1 MRDYVHLL
9 RGTGGLREPGLVST
23 AVLTLTAIAFFRVAL
38 LPEFGRDLSMSTFQ
52 LGAVTTVFAV
62 GRLIADL
69 PGGHFADRLRASSLI
84 ALSATGVALGSI
96 VLGLSVS
103 ALTVYV
109 AAFVLGISSSTT
121 NATGMT
127 FFSNVAGARHRGT
140 SMAVFSAALLGG
152 QAVGPAVAGL
162 ISAAGGWRLAMMVG
176 AAAAAAMALVLLV
189 ARSRQP
195 VPDSRAGPP
204 NGFRS
209 HGAKSPP
216 LVPLLVLHSVSFAVF
231 FTLGAVPQTLV
242 PLIGADDLGL
252 TTAAIGLALGLGGL
266 ARFVGALVGGWLSD
280 RVPRK
285 VALAPGLVMQA
296 AGVALLA
303 FEPTVAAWLS
313 AIVIMSLAS
322 FAVPVAATILGDIT
336 EPTRVGSQFGRFRFV
351 GDIGLIAGP
360 LVVSA
365 LFESMGRATAFGLVA
380 GVLVVP
386 ALLSW
391 RFLPDT
397 SVGTGEST

>member
-1 MRDYVHLL
+1 MREYVHLL
-9 RGTGGLREPGLVST
+9 RGSGGLREPGLVST

-84 ALSATGVALGSI
+84 ALSATGVALGSL
-96 VLGLSVS
+96 VLGLSVG
-103 ALTVYV
+103 ALTVYA

-127 FFSNVAGARHRGT
+127 FFSNVAGASHRGT

-162 ISAAGGWRLAMMVG
+162 ISAAGGWRLAMLVG
-176 AAAAAAMALVLLV
+176 AVAAAAMALILLM
-189 ARSRQP
+189 ARTRQP
-195 VPDSRAGPP
+195 APDSAGPP
-204 NGFRS
+204 IGLRS
-209 HGAKSPP
+209 DDAKSPP
-216 LVPLLVLHSVSFAVF
+216 LLSLVVLHSVSFAVF

-252 TTAAIGLALGLGGL
+252 TTAAIGLALGLGGF
-266 ARFVGALVGGWLSD
+266 ARFLGAIVGGWLSD

-285 VALAPGLVMQA
+285 MALAPGLVMQA
-296 AGVALLA
+296 VGVSLLA

-313 AIVIMSLAS
+313 AIIIMSLAS

-365 LFESMGRATAFGLVA
+365 LFQGMGRATAFGLVA
-380 GVLVVP
+380 FVLVVP

-391 RFLPDT
+391 RFLPDS
-397 SVGTGEST
+397 SVAAGK

>member
-1 MRDYVHLL
+1 
-9 RGTGGLREPGLVST
+9 VST

-69 PGGHFADRLRASSLI
+69 PGGHFADRFRASSLI
-84 ALSATGVALGSI
+84 ALSATGVALGSL
-96 VLGLSVS
+96 VLGLSVG
-103 ALTVYV
+103 ALTVYG
-109 AAFVLGISSSTT
+109 AAFVLGVSSSTT

-127 FFSNVAGARHRGT
+127 FFSNVAGASHRGT

-162 ISAAGGWRLAMMVG
+162 ISAAGGWRLAMLVG
-176 AAAAAAMALVLLV
+176 AVAAAAMALVLLM
-189 ARSRQP
+189 ARARQP
-195 VPDSRAGPP
+195 APDPSTGPP
-204 NGFRS
+204 DGFRFD
-209 HGAKSPP
+209 GTKSPP
-216 LVPLLVLHSVSFAVF
+216 LVSLMVLHSVSFAVF

-242 PLIGADDLGL
+242 PLIGAGDLGL
-252 TTAAIGLALGLGGL
+252 TTAAIGLALGLGGF
-266 ARFVGALVGGWLSD
+266 ARFVGAIVGGWLSD

-285 VALAPGLVMQA
+285 VALAPALLVQA
-296 AGVALLA
+296 AGVSLLA
-303 FEPTVAAWLS
+303 FQPTVAAWLS

-365 LFESMGRATAFGLVA
+365 LFEGMGRATAFGLVA
-380 GVLVVP
+380 VVLVVP

-391 RFLPDT
+391 RFLPDS
-397 SVGTGEST
+397 SVAAGERA